1 MSYIDPADREAVAR
15 AFIASHADLPS
26 PTDSPAAARYANANA
41 RMTEA
46 EQWEAFGQ
54 FLQVVESLP
63 GGRLLLEYTRSI
75 H

>member
-15 AFIASHADLPS
+15 AFIASHADFPA
-26 PTDSPAAARYANANA
+26 PTDSPASARYADANA

-46 EQWEAFGQ
+46 ERWEAFGQ
-54 FLQVVESLP
+54 FLRVVESLP